1 MRTIVAALIAQA
13 ASATS
18 FPPPIGPFQVGYTQ
32 HLFDRIVQDDPVAP
46 KNISSTLLATI
57 YYPTLAIPVP
67 GENTA
72 PYLDPTTAQIWG
84 DNWHF
89 PKGSLE
95 SLATWNIHQ
104 APPLEAVSYKVSQK
118 PTIIFSPG
126 AGENAVTYNS
136 LSSELASQ
144 GYTVVALDHVGEV
157 PYLQLPN
164 GVPGIYGIDI
174 KAAWNATFAEA
185 VYGVRVADII
195 AMVKNLFP
203 TYVAK
208 TGVPFNTTHYLAVGH
223 SLGGAAAAGAMSI
236 EPSILG
242 GINFDGTFFD
252 IPDVKRPF
260 LMLGQEAHT
269 LDVPEPTWPWFAG
282 NQTGWFQWLNI
293 AGSNHQNFADLDDWV
308 DLLGLRNKTDPLSVG
323 TIWAPRM
330 DYIINTLVKA
340 FLDFASEKE
349 NWDDLP
355 NVDFPEVVY
364 IGGSNSTSSWSI
376 ARSPSL

>member
-1 MRTIVAALIAQA
+1 M
-13 ASATS
+13 
-18 FPPPIGPFQVGYTQ
+18 
-32 HLFDRIVQDDPVAP
+32 
-46 KNISSTLLATI
+46 
-57 YYPTLAIPVP
+57 
-67 GENTA
+67 
-72 PYLDPTTAQIWG
+72 
-84 DNWHF
+84 
-89 PKGSLE
+89 
-95 SLATWNIHQ
+95 
-104 APPLEAVSYKVSQK
+104 
-118 PTIIFSPG
+118 
-126 AGENAVTYNS
+126 YNS

-144 GYTVVALDHVGEV
+144 GYTIVALDHAGEM
-157 PYLQLPN
+157 PYLQLPH
-164 GVPGIYGIDI
+164 GGPGIYGIDI
-174 KAAWNATFAEA
+174 KEEWNASFAEA

-195 AMVKNLFP
+195 ATVKNLFP

-260 LMLGQEAHT
+260 FTLGQEAHT
-269 LDVPEPTWPWFAG
+269 PDVPEPTWPWFAG

-293 AGSNHQNFADLDDWV
+293 AGSNHQNFADLGDWV
-308 DLLGLRNKTDPLSVG
+308 DLLGLRNETDPLSVG

-330 DYIINTLVKA
+330 DFITNTLVKA

-364 IGGSNSTSSWSI
+364 IGGSNSTSSWST
-376 ARSPSL
+376 ARSPGL